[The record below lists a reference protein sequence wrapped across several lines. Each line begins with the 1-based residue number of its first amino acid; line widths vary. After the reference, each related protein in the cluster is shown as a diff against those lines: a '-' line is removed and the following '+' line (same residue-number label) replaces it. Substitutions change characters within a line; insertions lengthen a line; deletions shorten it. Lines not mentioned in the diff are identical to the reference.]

1 MERGST
7 YLAVQAKKCPVFDGI
22 GIESLSALFACLGV
36 KRRRL
41 EKGDALM
48 RTGERAD
55 RIGIL
60 LSGSLSVSA
69 YDLDGRRTIIKRIGP
84 GEIVAAAQALSGADA
99 MSVDVEADG
108 DCDVLLVKTD
118 RILSPCEN
126 ACAFHSRLVRNI
138 MRTLAVKT
146 LELNRKIEILSH
158 RSTQDRLMSYLRAVA
173 QQKGTAE
180 FARGLPLRRAKRAF
194 CGNQPA
200 VQARPHHIAEKPL
213 HPPPHRLTARASAS
227 PAYFAMFSRLRAKSV
242 RHGCSY
248 AIAKCWHHLKA
259 Q

>member
-7 YLAVQAKKCPVFDGI
+7 YIAVQAKKCPVFDGI

-108 DCDVLLVKTD
+108 DGDVLLVKTD

-138 MRTLAVKT
+138 MRTLA
-146 LELNRKIEILSH
+146 
-158 RSTQDRLMSYLRAVA
+158 YLRAVA

-180 FARGLPLRRAKRAF
+180 FDVPFDRQQLADYLCVERSALSAEISRLSKLGLITSRKSHFTLRRT
-194 CGNQPA
+194 
-200 VQARPHHIAEKPL
+200 V
-213 HPPPHRLTARASAS
+213 
-227 PAYFAMFSRLRAKSV
+227 
-242 RHGCSY
+242 
-248 AIAKCWHHLKA
+248 
-259 Q
+259 

>member
-1 MERGST
+1 MKYVVPPTLWKRQENDRLSGMEREST

-84 GEIVAAAQALSGADA
+84 GEIVAAAQALSGADT
-99 MSVDVEADG
+99 MYF
-108 DCDVLLVKTD
+108 K
-118 RILSPCEN
+118 RY
-126 ACAFHSRLVRNI
+126 SRLLPPI
-138 MRTLAVKT
+138 P
-146 LELNRKIEILSH
+146 S
-158 RSTQDRLMSYLRAVA
+158 VA
-173 QQKGTAE
+173 
-180 FARGLPLRRAKRAF
+180 
-194 CGNQPA
+194 GN
-200 VQARPHHIAEKPL
+200 
-213 HPPPHRLTARASAS
+213 
-227 PAYFAMFSRLRAKSV
+227 FSF
-242 RHGCSY
+242 
-248 AIAKCWHHLKA
+248 
-259 Q
+259 

>member
-1 MERGST
+1 MQQEDT
-7 YLAVQAKKCPVFDGI
+7 YLLARAKRSALFDGI
-22 GIESLSALFACLGV
+22 GTEKLAALLSCLGAR
-36 KRRRL
+36 RRRL
-41 EKGDALM
+41 AKGEALM
-48 RTGERAD
+48 HTGEKAD
-55 RIGIL
+55 RIGVV
-60 LSGSLSVSA
+60 LSGSLAVST
-69 YDLDGRRTIIKRIGP
+69 YDLSGRHTLIKRIGP

-180 FARGLPLRRAKRAF
+180 FDVPFDRQQLADYLCVERSALS
-194 CGNQPA
+194 
-200 VQARPHHIAEKPL
+200 AEI
-213 HPPPHRLTARASAS
+213 
-227 PAYFAMFSRLRAKSV
+227 SRLSKLGLITSRKS
-242 RHGCSY
+242 HF
-248 AIAKCWHHLKA
+248 AIRCAV
-259 Q
+259 

>member
-48 RTGERAD
+48 RTGERA
-55 RIGIL
+55 
-60 LSGSLSVSA
+60 
-69 YDLDGRRTIIKRIGP
+69 IGP

-180 FARGLPLRRAKRAF
+180 FDVPFDRQQLADYLCVERSALSAEISRLTKLGLITSRKSHFALRRT
-194 CGNQPA
+194 
-200 VQARPHHIAEKPL
+200 V
-213 HPPPHRLTARASAS
+213 
-227 PAYFAMFSRLRAKSV
+227 
-242 RHGCSY
+242 
-248 AIAKCWHHLKA
+248 
-259 Q
+259 